1 MKRSLFKENY
11 QSLCFS
17 QKDTLSSIS
26 PQSNHSFKQLII
38 ERKPYFLESDVNL
51 TINSSSNDL
60 KKHIIPQHNNNIK
73 TKFKNKQKFMRK
85 NSSEKSSF
93 CSESDSYSS
102 TEIRKRKV
110 YDEESFNYP
119 TRSEVGLFTSDDD
132 SQEMDSQLK
141 DNLENEIETILIE
154 VYNKNISSTTNNN
167 NFNNNE
173 YFIYKN
179 KIKNYYHNMRN
190 YNKKYKQKSSLEN
203 SKNELKLT
211 FKQLNEQYNFFVLQ
225 ILSKKMKEL
234 INKYKEKIYE
244 IPEILKIYK
253 IYKRKQNIELNNDL
267 SHEYFSI
274 SSKNKINN
282 NSNYNMNNTQNSLLI
297 SQNKNNNKKINHNLE
312 EQIQKGITEN
322 RIPDTLTRE
331 LINIK
336 ETLQQSSFEI
346 NQIFKYPL
354 SLLKTKFS
362 MEQIQL
368 EAFNKILLKDEFIS
382 TILFHIKI
390 LLQNNQNNHNKKY
403 LEYISIIEDDKNYIK
418 NEMVKFDQLLEEKLR
433 NKSLSNSIN
442 YNNNTNNN
450 NNPII
455 SNNPSFLY
463 NNSNSTKAQSDICDD
478 EMSNGSNEEIIIKQ
492 NFNNYRKNI
501 LTTNS
506 ISSTQSQSNSN
517 GNNQNLEGNNN
528 NEEEMKFVDKN
539 IDIDTL
545 VKIID
550 SQEDNCTHKKKKKK
564 KNKNKNKKNLNNLNL
579 GVKIYNNNSS
589 NNNYLNNN
597 NYFNNLNNS
606 KNEESDFESVLK
618 DFKEDIN
625 KNSLYIYET
634 NKMKC
639 NISSNFI
646 LKLFMKK

>member
-60 KKHIIPQHNNNIK
+60 KKHIIPQHNNIK
-73 TKFKNKQKFMRK
+73 TKFKNKQKFMR

-102 TEIRKRKV
+102 TETRKRKV

-154 VYNKNISSTTNNN
+154 VYNKNISSSTNN
-167 NFNNNE
+167 NFNNSEN
-173 YFIYKN
+173 YNYKN

-234 INKYKEKIYE
+234 INKYKEKIFE
-244 IPEILKIYK
+244 ISDISKIYK
-253 IYKRKQNIELNNDL
+253 NYQRKQNNESNNDL

-274 SSKNKINN
+274 NSKNKNNQNN
-282 NSNYNMNNTQNSLLI
+282 NNLNNNTQNSLLI
-297 SQNKNNNKKINHNLE
+297 SQIKKNKIYHNLV
-312 EQIQKGITEN
+312 EQVQKEINEN
-322 RIPDTLTRE
+322 KISDTLLRE
-331 LINIK
+331 LLNIK

-346 NQIFKYPL
+346 SQIFKYPL

-368 EAFNKILLKDEFIS
+368 EAFNKILVKDDLIS
-382 TILFHIKI
+382 TLLFQIKV
-390 LLQNNQNNHNKKY
+390 LFQNNHNKKF
-403 LEYISIIEDDKNYIK
+403 LDLVSIIEDDKNYTK
-418 NEMVKFDQLLEEKLR
+418 NEMVKFDQLLEEKLK
-433 NKSLSNSIN
+433 NKSLINSIN
-442 YNNNTNNN
+442 NINNN
-450 NNPII
+450 
-455 SNNPSFLY
+455 NNPSFLY

-501 LTTNS
+501 LTNS
-506 ISSTQSQSNSN
+506 VSSTQSQSNSN

-528 NEEEMKFVDKN
+528 EEEMKYIDKN

-550 SQEDNCTHKKKKKK
+550 SQEDNCSHKKKKKK
-564 KNKNKNKKNLNNLNL
+564 KNKNKNKKTLNNINL
-579 GVKIYNNNSS
+579 GVKIYNNKINNNDNYISNNTN
-589 NNNYLNNN
+589 NNNYLKNNN
-597 NYFNNLNNS
+597 SFNNLNNS
-606 KNEESDFESVLK
+606 KNDVSDFEDVFK
-618 DFKEDIN
+618 DFKEDIT

-639 NISSNFI
+639 NISSNFL
-646 LKLFMKK
+646 LKLFTKNK

>member
-102 TEIRKRKV
+102 TENRKRKV

-154 VYNKNISSTTNNN
+154 VYNKNISSSTNN

-173 YFIYKN
+173 NYNYKN

-234 INKYKEKIYE
+234 INKYKEKIFE
-244 IPEILKIYK
+244 FSDISKIYK
-253 IYKRKQNIELNNDL
+253 NYQRKQNNESNNDL
-267 SHEYFSI
+267 SHEFFSI
-274 SSKNKINN
+274 NSKNNQNN
-282 NSNYNMNNTQNSLLI
+282 NNNAQNSLLI
-297 SQNKNNNKKINHNLE
+297 SQIKKNKIYHNLV
-312 EQIQKGITEN
+312 EQVQKEINEN
-322 RIPDTLTRE
+322 KISDTLLRE
-331 LINIK
+331 LLNIK

-346 NQIFKYPL
+346 SQIFKYPL

-368 EAFNKILLKDEFIS
+368 EAFNKILVKDDLIS
-382 TILFHIKI
+382 TLLFQIKV
-390 LLQNNQNNHNKKY
+390 LFQNNHNKKF
-403 LEYISIIEDDKNYIK
+403 LDLVSIIEDDKNYTK
-418 NEMVKFDQLLEEKLR
+418 NEMVKFDQLLEEKLK
-433 NKSLSNSIN
+433 NKSLINSIN
-442 YNNNTNNN
+442 NINNN
-450 NNPII
+450 
-455 SNNPSFLY
+455 NNPSFLY

-501 LTTNS
+501 LTNS
-506 ISSTQSQSNSN
+506 VSSTQSQSNSN

-528 NEEEMKFVDKN
+528 EEEMKYIDKN

-550 SQEDNCTHKKKKKK
+550 SQEDNCSHKKKKKK
-564 KNKNKNKKNLNNLNL
+564 KNKNKNKKTLNNINL
-579 GVKIYNNNSS
+579 GVKIFNNNINNNDNNISNNNNINNYLKNNNS
-589 NNNYLNNN
+589 
-597 NYFNNLNNS
+597 FNNLNNS
-606 KNEESDFESVLK
+606 KNDVSDFEDVFK
-618 DFKEDIN
+618 DFKEDIT

-639 NISSNFI
+639 NISSNFL
-646 LKLFMKK
+646 LKLFTKK

>member
-60 KKHIIPQHNNNIK
+60 KKHIIPQHNNIK
-73 TKFKNKQKFMRK
+73 TKFKNKQKFMR

-167 NFNNNE
+167 FNNNE
-173 YFIYKN
+173 NCIYKN

-234 INKYKEKIYE
+234 INKYKEKIFE
-244 IPEILKIYK
+244 ISDISKIYK
-253 IYKRKQNIELNNDL
+253 NYQRKQNNESNNDL

-274 SSKNKINN
+274 NSKNKNNQNN
-282 NSNYNMNNTQNSLLI
+282 NNLNNNTQNSLLI
-297 SQNKNNNKKINHNLE
+297 SQNKNKKIYHNLL
-312 EQIQKGITEN
+312 EQVQKEINENKIT
-322 RIPDTLTRE
+322 DTLLRE

-368 EAFNKILLKDEFIS
+368 EAFNKILVKDELIS
-382 TILFHIKI
+382 TLLFQIKV
-390 LLQNNQNNHNKKY
+390 LFQNDRNKKF
-403 LEYISIIEDDKNYIK
+403 LEYVSIIEDDKNYTK
-418 NEMVKFDQLLEEKLR
+418 NEMVKFDQLLEEKLK
-433 NKSLSNSIN
+433 NKSLINSIN
-442 YNNNTNNN
+442 NINNN
-450 NNPII
+450 
-455 SNNPSFLY
+455 NNPSFLY

-501 LTTNS
+501 LTNS
-506 ISSTQSQSNSN
+506 VSSTQSQSNSN
-517 GNNQNLEGNNN
+517 GNNQNLEGNN

-550 SQEDNCTHKKKKKK
+550 SQEDICSHKKKKKK
-564 KNKNKNKKNLNNLNL
+564 KNKNKNKKTLNNINL
-579 GVKIYNNNSS
+579 GVKIFNNNINNNDNNIS
-589 NNNYLNNN
+589 NNNNINYLNNN
-597 NYFNNLNNS
+597 NSFNNLNNS
-606 KNEESDFESVLK
+606 KNDESDFENIFK
-618 DFKEDIN
+618 DFKEDIT

-639 NISSNFI
+639 NISSNFL
-646 LKLFMKK
+646 LKLFTKK

>member
-60 KKHIIPQHNNNIK
+60 KKHIIPQHNNIK
-73 TKFKNKQKFMRK
+73 TKFKNKQKFMR

-154 VYNKNISSTTNNN
+154 VYNKNISSSTNN

-173 YFIYKN
+173 NCNYKN

-234 INKYKEKIYE
+234 INKYKEKIFE
-244 IPEILKIYK
+244 ISDISKIYK
-253 IYKRKQNIELNNDL
+253 NYQRKQNNESNNDL

-274 SSKNKINN
+274 NSKNKNNQNNN
-282 NSNYNMNNTQNSLLI
+282 NSNNNTQNSLLI
-297 SQNKNNNKKINHNLE
+297 SQIKNKKNYHYLLELVQKEINEN
-312 EQIQKGITEN
+312 KIT
-322 RIPDTLTRE
+322 DTLLRE

-368 EAFNKILLKDEFIS
+368 EAFNKILVKDELIS
-382 TILFHIKI
+382 TLLFQIKV
-390 LLQNNQNNHNKKY
+390 LFQNSHNKKFLDY
-403 LEYISIIEDDKNYIK
+403 VAIIEDDKNYSK
-418 NEMVKFDQLLEEKLR
+418 NEMVKFDQLLEEKLK
-433 NKSLSNSIN
+433 NKSLINSIN
-442 YNNNTNNN
+442 NINNN
-450 NNPII
+450 
-455 SNNPSFLY
+455 NNPSFLY

-501 LTTNS
+501 LTNS
-506 ISSTQSQSNSN
+506 VSSTQSQSNSN

-528 NEEEMKFVDKN
+528 EKDMKFVDKN

-550 SQEDNCTHKKKKKK
+550 SQEDICTHKKKKKK
-564 KNKNKNKKNLNNLNL
+564 KNKNKNKKTLNNINL
-579 GVKIYNNNSS
+579 GVKIYNNINNNDNNIS
-589 NNNYLNNN
+589 NNNNS
-597 NYFNNLNNS
+597 FNNLNNS
-606 KNEESDFESVLK
+606 KNDESDFENVFK
-618 DFKEDIN
+618 DFKEDIT

-639 NISSNFI
+639 NISSNFL
-646 LKLFMKK
+646 LKLFTKK

>member
-60 KKHIIPQHNNNIK
+60 KKHIIPQHNNIK
-73 TKFKNKQKFMRK
+73 TKFKNKQKFMR

-154 VYNKNISSTTNNN
+154 VYNKNISSSTNN

-173 YFIYKN
+173 NCNYKN

-234 INKYKEKIYE
+234 INKYKEKIFE
-244 IPEILKIYK
+244 ISDISKIYK
-253 IYKRKQNIELNNDL
+253 NYQRKQNNESNNDL

-274 SSKNKINN
+274 NSKNKNNQNNN
-282 NSNYNMNNTQNSLLI
+282 NSNNNTQNSLLI
-297 SQNKNNNKKINHNLE
+297 SQIKNKKNYHYLLELVQKEINEN
-312 EQIQKGITEN
+312 KIT
-322 RIPDTLTRE
+322 DTLLRE

-368 EAFNKILLKDEFIS
+368 EAFNKILVKDELIS
-382 TILFHIKI
+382 TLLFQIKV
-390 LLQNNQNNHNKKY
+390 LFQNSHNKKFLDY
-403 LEYISIIEDDKNYIK
+403 VAIIEDDKNYSK
-418 NEMVKFDQLLEEKLR
+418 NEMVKFDQLLEEKLK
-433 NKSLSNSIN
+433 NKSLINSIN
-442 YNNNTNNN
+442 NINNN
-450 NNPII
+450 
-455 SNNPSFLY
+455 NNPSFLY

-501 LTTNS
+501 LTNS
-506 ISSTQSQSNSN
+506 VSSTQSQSNSN
-517 GNNQNLEGNNN
+517 GNNQNLEGNN

-550 SQEDNCTHKKKKKK
+550 SQEDICSHKKKKKK
-564 KNKNKNKKNLNNLNL
+564 KNKNKNKKTLNNINL
-579 GVKIYNNNSS
+579 GVKIYNNINNNDNNIS
-589 NNNYLNNN
+589 NNNNS
-597 NYFNNLNNS
+597 FNNLNNS
-606 KNEESDFESVLK
+606 KNDESDFENIFK
-618 DFKEDIN
+618 DFKEDIT
-625 KNSLYIYET
+625 KNSLYNYET

-639 NISSNFI
+639 NISSNFL
-646 LKLFMKK
+646 LKLFTKK

>member
-60 KKHIIPQHNNNIK
+60 KKHIIPQHNNIK
-73 TKFKNKQKFMRK
+73 TKFKNKQKFMR

-154 VYNKNISSTTNNN
+154 VYNKNISSSTNN

-173 YFIYKN
+173 NCNYKN

-234 INKYKEKIYE
+234 INKYKEKIFE
-244 IPEILKIYK
+244 ISDISKIYK
-253 IYKRKQNIELNNDL
+253 NYQRKQNNESNNDL

-274 SSKNKINN
+274 NSKNKNNQNN
-282 NSNYNMNNTQNSLLI
+282 NNLNNNTQNSLLI
-297 SQNKNNNKKINHNLE
+297 SQNKNKKIYHNLL
-312 EQIQKGITEN
+312 EQVQKEINENKIT
-322 RIPDTLTRE
+322 DTLLRE

-368 EAFNKILLKDEFIS
+368 EAFNKILVKDELIS
-382 TILFHIKI
+382 TLLFQIKV
-390 LLQNNQNNHNKKY
+390 LFQNSHNKKFLDY
-403 LEYISIIEDDKNYIK
+403 VAIIEDDKNYSK
-418 NEMVKFDQLLEEKLR
+418 NEMVKFDQLLEEKLK
-433 NKSLSNSIN
+433 NKSLINSIN
-442 YNNNTNNN
+442 NINNN
-450 NNPII
+450 
-455 SNNPSFLY
+455 NNPSFLY

-501 LTTNS
+501 LTNS
-506 ISSTQSQSNSN
+506 VSSTQSQSNSN
-517 GNNQNLEGNNN
+517 GNNQNLEGNN

-550 SQEDNCTHKKKKKK
+550 SQEDICTHKKKKKK
-564 KNKNKNKKNLNNLNL
+564 KNKNKNKKTLNNINL
-579 GVKIYNNNSS
+579 GVKIYNNINNNDNNIS
-589 NNNYLNNN
+589 NNNNS
-597 NYFNNLNNS
+597 FNNLNNS
-606 KNEESDFESVLK
+606 KNDESDFENIFK
-618 DFKEDIN
+618 DFKEDIT
-625 KNSLYIYET
+625 KNSLYNYET

-639 NISSNFI
+639 NISSNFL
-646 LKLFMKK
+646 LKLFTKK

>member
-26 PQSNHSFKQLII
+26 PQSNHSFKQLLI

-154 VYNKNISSTTNNN
+154 VYNKNISSTSNN

-173 YFIYKN
+173 NFNYKN

-234 INKYKEKIYE
+234 INKYKEKIFE
-244 IPEILKIYK
+244 ISDISKIYK
-253 IYKRKQNIELNNDL
+253 NYKRKQNIDFNNDL

-274 SSKNKINN
+274 NSKDKNNN
-282 NSNYNMNNTQNSLLI
+282 NSNYNMNNAQNSLII
-297 SQNKNNNKKINHNLE
+297 SQINNNKKIYHNLV
-312 EQIQKGITEN
+312 EQVQKQINEN
-322 RIPDTLTRE
+322 RISDTLLRE

-336 ETLQQSSFEI
+336 ETLQRSSFEI

-368 EAFNKILLKDEFIS
+368 EAFNKILVKDDLIS
-382 TILFHIKI
+382 TLLFQIKV
-390 LLQNNQNNHNKKY
+390 LYQNHHNKKY
-403 LEYISIIEDDKNYIK
+403 LEYISIIEDDKNYTK
-418 NEMVKFDQLLEEKLR
+418 NEMVKFDQLLEEKLK

-442 YNNNTNNN
+442 TNNNN

-478 EMSNGSNEEIIIKQ
+478 EISNGSNEEIIIKQ

-506 ISSTQSQSNSN
+506 NSSSQSQSNSNSN

-579 GVKIYNNNSS
+579 GVKIYNNN
-589 NNNYLNNN
+589 NNNYLNSNN
-597 NYFNNLNNS
+597 SFNNLNNS
-606 KNEESDFESVLK
+606 KNEESDFENVLK

-639 NISSNFI
+639 NISSDFM

>member
-167 NFNNNE
+167 FNNNE
-173 YFIYKN
+173 NSIYKN

-244 IPEILKIYK
+244 ISEISKISKNLK
-253 IYKRKQNIELNNDL
+253 RLQNIESNNDL

-274 SSKNKINN
+274 NSKNKNIN
-282 NSNYNMNNTQNSLLI
+282 NSNYNIINTQDSLLI
-297 SQNKNNNKKINHNLE
+297 SQNKNNKKNYHNLD
-312 EQIQKGITEN
+312 EQFQKEK
-322 RIPDTLTRE
+322 RISDTLLRE

-368 EAFNKILLKDEFIS
+368 EAFNKILVKDDLIS
-382 TILFHIKI
+382 TLLFKIKVFV
-390 LLQNNQNNHNKKY
+390 QNHHDKKII
-403 LEYISIIEDDKNYIK
+403 EYMSIIEDDKNYTK
-418 NEMVKFDQLLEEKLR
+418 NEMVKFDQLLEEKLK

-442 YNNNTNNN
+442 YNNNTNN

-478 EMSNGSNEEIIIKQ
+478 EISNGSNEDNIIKQ

-506 ISSTQSQSNSN
+506 ISSTQSQSNSNSN

-579 GVKIYNNNSS
+579 GVKIYNNNNNTNN
-589 NNNYLNNN
+589 NNNYLNSYNS
-597 NYFNNLNNS
+597 FNNLNNS
-606 KNEESDFESVLK
+606 KNEESDFENVFK

-639 NISSNFI
+639 NISYNFI
-646 LKLFMKK
+646 LKLFTKK

>member
-60 KKHIIPQHNNNIK
+60 KKHIIPQHNNIK
-73 TKFKNKQKFMRK
+73 TKFKNKQKFMR

-154 VYNKNISSTTNNN
+154 VYNKNISSSTNN

-173 YFIYKN
+173 NCNYKN

-234 INKYKEKIYE
+234 INKYKEKIFE
-244 IPEILKIYK
+244 ISDISKIYK
-253 IYKRKQNIELNNDL
+253 NYQRKQNNESNNDL

-274 SSKNKINN
+274 NSKNKNNQNNN
-282 NSNYNMNNTQNSLLI
+282 NSNNNTQNSLLI
-297 SQNKNNNKKINHNLE
+297 SQIKNKKNYHYLLELVQKEINEN
-312 EQIQKGITEN
+312 KIT
-322 RIPDTLTRE
+322 DTLLRE

-368 EAFNKILLKDEFIS
+368 EAFNKILVKDELIS
-382 TILFHIKI
+382 TLLFQIKV
-390 LLQNNQNNHNKKY
+390 LFQNSHNKKF
-403 LEYISIIEDDKNYIK
+403 LEYVSIIEDDKNYTK
-418 NEMVKFDQLLEEKLR
+418 NEMVKFDQLLEEKLK
-433 NKSLSNSIN
+433 NKSLINSIN
-442 YNNNTNNN
+442 NINNN
-450 NNPII
+450 
-455 SNNPSFLY
+455 NNPSFLY

-501 LTTNS
+501 LTNS
-506 ISSTQSQSNSN
+506 VSSTQSQSNSN

-528 NEEEMKFVDKN
+528 EKDMKFVDKN

-550 SQEDNCTHKKKKKK
+550 SQEDICTHKKKKKK
-564 KNKNKNKKNLNNLNL
+564 KNKNKNKKTLNNINL
-579 GVKIYNNNSS
+579 GVKIYNNINNNDNNIS
-589 NNNYLNNN
+589 NNNNS
-597 NYFNNLNNS
+597 FNNLNNS
-606 KNEESDFESVLK
+606 KNDESDFENVFK
-618 DFKEDIN
+618 DFKEDIT

-639 NISSNFI
+639 NISSNFL
-646 LKLFMKK
+646 LKLFTKK